1 MGGARLTAA
10 RSSSQQQRAACAA
23 GGARTLVHHKAD
35 AVGGEDALVHREAL
49 LVLPTKD
56 LEDVALELVPNVLT
70 INLRRKPLVVQRTQ
84 LLVVVDI
91 DELLATRGGVGN
103 I

>member
-1 MGGARLTAA
+1 MHG
-10 RSSSQQQRAACAA
+10 
-23 GGARTLVHHKAD
+23 
-35 AVGGEDALVHREAL
+35 EAL

-103 I
+103 IELPQQAHKRAGSASRTHRARGCGADSSRRQHLAKR